1 MAGKNEWPKNVA
13 DHHINKLKCNCWSS
27 INFIHLNSPCHIEYI
42 KIIQVLFA
50 DEILA
55 PDGCCSGVLPESCQC
70 SVQQQS
76 MHRDGL
82 QIVLQL
88 PESPMSR
95 NGSSYRVF

>member
-1 MAGKNEWPKNVA
+1 ME
-13 DHHINKLKCNCWSS
+13 HIKM
-27 INFIHLNSPCHIEYI
+27 I
-42 KIIQVLFA
+42 KVLFA
-50 DEILA
+50 DESLA

-88 PESPMSR
+88 PE
-95 NGSSYRVF
+95 